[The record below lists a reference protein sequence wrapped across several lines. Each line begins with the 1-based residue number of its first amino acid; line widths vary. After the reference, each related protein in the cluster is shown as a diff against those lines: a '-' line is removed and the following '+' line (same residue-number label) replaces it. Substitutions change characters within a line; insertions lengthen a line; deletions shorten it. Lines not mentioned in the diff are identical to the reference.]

1 MYNKGN
7 KGKTKGE
14 LTMKNVMT
22 IAWEIARKGAA
33 KFGGKVKSYFAQA
46 LKMAWAQVKAP
57 AAVVMELRS
66 GSRNHKTWV
75 AEIVAVGGKFG
86 FERKF
91 IDTPYHPEFGAIKV
105 AELEEGKFYDVC
117 NGGDR
122 DFVTVTNGQI
132 TYVNKQDVQAAF

>member
-1 MYNKGN
+1 
-7 KGKTKGE
+7 
-14 LTMKNVMT
+14 MT

-33 KFGGKVKSYFAQA
+33 KFGGKVKSYFATA
-46 LKMAWAQVKAP
+46 LKMAWVQVKAP
-57 AAVVMELRS
+57 AAVVMELRE

-91 IDTPYHPEFGAIKV
+91 IDTPYHPEFGAIKL

-122 DFVTVTNGQI
+122 DFVTVANGQVV
-132 TYVNKQDVQAAF
+132 YVNKQEVAEALA